1 MNEVTISKMGRCSH
15 PIGGGCL
22 VTLTVATDSQNAGAA
37 LALESDRVAH
47 RVCSFSANLR
57 DGLSAWRDL
66 ERCLLRKGPPVQK
79 SL

>member
-37 LALESDRVAH
+37 PDLKRVGVAAAH
-47 RVCSFSANLR
+47 LCET
-57 DGLSAWRDL
+57 DL
-66 ERCLLRKGPPVQK
+66 KPHEVRGQR
-79 SL
+79 